1 METRPAR
8 SSLPAGQQ
16 HCPVTADLAEP
27 QPRVSASS
35 LAPPCCH
42 LGQSDIPSPAPGTS
56 PLLRTAPSSSVVL
69 VFPHPG
75 RPRVPWSPGEGSG
88 CRCPQPG
95 QSCTGPGL
103 QLVGP
108 ALRPILSSLLSPS
121 LLGQRPKLGCL
132 QLWVHL
138 AGGRWDPRY
147 CSLWAHNADFEP
159 NLRPSRWSMGG
170 EWGNWELGQAA

>member
-75 RPRVPWSPGEGSG
+75 RPRVPWSPGERSG

-95 QSCTGPGL
+95 QSRTGPGL

-121 LLGQRPKLGCL
+121 LLGQRPKLASGWVASSCGCI
-132 QLWVHL
+132 WL
-138 AGGRWDPRY
+138 AGGGIRGIAPCGPTTQISSLISDPLAGAWVE
-147 CSLWAHNADFEP
+147 S
-159 NLRPSRWSMGG
+159 GG
-170 EWGNWELGQAA
+170 TGS